1 MGKLRNSLGQSFS
14 ALTFKEVMFGVMGI
28 RSLTIRT
35 DLPLTLSVETKT
47 HSLLLRVLVRLGLSA
62 KSLSGF
68 HRDLPVISEDG
79 SG

>member
-1 MGKLRNSLGQSFS
+1 MGKLRNSLGQAFS

-35 DLPLTLSVETKT
+35 DLPLTLSAETKT
-47 HSLLLRVLVRLGLSA
+47 HSLLLQVTVRLGLSA
-62 KSLSGF
+62 KPLPGF
-68 HRDLPVISEDG
+68 HRDLPVISDNG